1 MSEPV
6 KRSEATSDATALDSL
21 LRHRYGESRT
31 QEKQAADLPVSDF
44 IESLLGHRSVRA
56 YSDRALPDDILHTI
70 IAAAQSASSSSN
82 LQAWSVVAVQDSARK
97 ERLAAYAG
105 NQKHV
110 SSAPLLLVFIADL
123 YRLRSVSV
131 AAGTKGDALD
141 YLESFLVAVIDA
153 ALAAQNAVVA
163 LESLGLGSCY
173 IGAMRNKP
181 EDVALELALPAEA
194 FAVFG
199 LTIGYPAA
207 EVKTDIKPRLP
218 QDVIVHLE
226 QYQQASPES
235 LARYDT
241 SIHAFQRLQH
251 MPEQDWTELAS
262 RRLRGPESLS
272 GRDRLVS
279 ALQALGF
286 GLK

>member
-6 KRSEATSDATALDSL
+6 TRSENTSDATTLDSL
-21 LRHRYGESRT
+21 LRHRYGASPP
-31 QEKQAADLPVSDF
+31 QEKPVAGLPGSDF

-56 YSDRALPDDILHTI
+56 YSDRALPDDILQTI

-82 LQAWSVVAVQDSARK
+82 LQAWSVVAVRDSARK
-97 ERLAAYAG
+97 ERLAAYSG

-110 SSAPLLLVFIADL
+110 ATAPLLLVFIADL
-123 YRLRSVSV
+123 HRLRGMTL
-131 AAGTKGDALD
+131 AAGTKGDGLD

-181 EDVALELALPAEA
+181 EDVARELALPAEA

-207 EVKTDIKPRLP
+207 DVKTDIKPRLP

-226 QYQQASPES
+226 QYQQPSPEA
-235 LARYDT
+235 LAGYDT
-241 SIHAFQRLQH
+241 SIHAFQRLQQL
-251 MPEQDWTELAS
+251 PKQDWTEQTS
-262 RRLRGPESLS
+262 RRVQGPESLS
-272 GRDRLVS
+272 GRDRLFS